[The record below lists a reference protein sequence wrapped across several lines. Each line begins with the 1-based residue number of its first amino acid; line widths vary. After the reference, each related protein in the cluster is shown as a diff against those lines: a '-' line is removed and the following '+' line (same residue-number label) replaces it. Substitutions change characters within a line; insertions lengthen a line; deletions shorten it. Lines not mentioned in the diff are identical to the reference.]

1 MGEKLIILFDL
12 DGTLIDSTEAILES
26 FHNAFDF
33 YGYPHPSDDA
43 IKALIGHPLDIMF
56 GHLGVEEDKVWDF
69 VTVYKEHYRD
79 ISTQKTVLLPHAK
92 EAVELAGSFAELGIV
107 TTKTGKYS
115 RILME
120 YFGLMDSFKVL
131 IGREHVEHPKPHAE
145 PILKALEAVDIEE
158 KSHVW
163 IIGDTELDIIAA
175 DAAGI
180 NSIGVLSGYGTEETL
195 KKFTNVIFSD
205 AYEAV
210 MWLKSG
216 NLSHN

>member
-1 MGEKLIILFDL
+1 MIILFDL